1 MADLVALVESHFV
14 EDGGDKGAVVGF
26 EVEIGALSETAANA
40 RDVRQSDTKTDRVG
54 TGLAA
59 LRGSYGGL
67 MMVGIMSKVI
77 IGATAFLNPATLVL
91 GGLLAVRTV
100 KELRKQSLNERRRT
114 TKIDG
119 QKYIGELATLARKDN
134 AERLERIRRQLR
146 DRYQQRAREHQ
157 EALSTALATAK
168 ADASRSD
175 AERRTRIA
183 DIEAE
188 LTRLGKLRAVLD
200 AGFAAPIEATEA
212 TGAPTT

>member
-1 MADLVALVESHFV
+1 
-14 EDGGDKGAVVGF
+14 
-26 EVEIGALSETAANA
+26 
-40 RDVRQSDTKTDRVG
+40 
-54 TGLAA
+54 
-59 LRGSYGGL
+59 

-91 GGLLAVRTV
+91 GGFLAVRTV

-119 QKYIGELATLARKDN
+119 QKYLGELATLARKDN

-200 AGFAAPIEATEA
+200 AGFAAPVEATEA
-212 TGAPTT
+212 TGATTA